1 MLVGRQ
7 REQRILDALISAAR
21 VGQSSTLVITGEAG
35 IGKTALLRYTAES
48 ATGMQVLHVTGSE
61 TEQHLPFAALAQL
74 VRPTPRDLETLPPP
88 QAQALGVALAIRSGE
103 AVDRF
108 AVGAAA
114 HTLLTQRSENR
125 PMAVLIDDAQLV
137 DVPSQETLA
146 FVARRL
152 LADAILIVAAVRT
165 GEPCALCSPDLPTW
179 ELRGIDADA
188 SRELVA
194 ARRAEPTGADLAA
207 RVHEL
212 SGGNPLAILELAAD
226 PTGLTARWPGAPAP
240 VPATLVRLYAQRA
253 AALGEPA
260 RGALLL
266 AAAAGDDLPLVA
278 RACAA
283 DGIDVGSLAE
293 AERIELI
300 RILDDRV
307 TFAHP
312 LARAAIYSTAT
323 PGRRRTLHA
332 TIAAVLGDAD
342 PDRRAWHRAEA
353 CLGPDE
359 AVAGELQALGARSA
373 DRGAL
378 AVAATGFEHA
388 ARLSPEDT
396 DRARRLLLAGEAACR
411 AGDAARAT
419 SLLDQSLLLMPPPSV
434 RARAQRMRGVI
445 ALRSGSIADAR
456 AALTAAA
463 VESTAFD
470 ATEALA
476 CWAEAIHACF
486 YLADADAALAA
497 AEEAETLL
505 ARDVS
510 ERSAVLATIAAG
522 MARVLAGAGG
532 GTEMIRRGVGGLMRL
547 EPIAPHPGDEA
558 SWLLL
563 GPLFLRD
570 SSTGRD
576 LVRRALDERRDRA
589 AIGTLAHLLFH
600 LARDGATTDRW
611 TAAEGDYTEAIS
623 LAREFGQTTELAAS
637 SAGLAWLLARQ
648 GRGDDTRR
656 YAAEAEQLGA
666 THQINLARIW
676 SRHAL
681 GDLELG
687 RGQVD
692 AAVATFTELHGLLRR
707 LGVKDVDLS
716 PVPELV
722 ECLIRTGRIEEA
734 RDLAGSYQ
742 SQALAK
748 GQPWAL
754 ARAARV
760 RALLCP
766 VAEVD
771 HCFSA
776 ALDLHAATLDC
787 FEHART
793 RLAYGARLRRLRRR
807 VDARPFLQ
815 SAYDDFTRLGARP
828 WADEAASEL
837 AATGATVLRPGAG
850 PAGLLTPRELQIA
863 LHLAG
868 GRTTRETAAAL
879 FLSPKTV
886 EYHLRHVYTKLGI
899 DSRPQLVAR
908 MQPTPVPSTRV

>member
-21 VGQSSTLVITGEAG
+21 VGQSSTLVVTGEAG
-35 IGKTALLRYTAES
+35 IGKTALLRYAGGS
-48 ATGMQVLHVTGSE
+48 ATGMRILHVTGSE

-74 VRPTPRDLETLPPP
+74 VRPTAADLDTLPPP
-88 QAQALGVALAIRSGE
+88 QAQALGVALAIRSGDG
-103 AVDRF
+103 VDRF

-114 HTLLTQRSENR
+114 LTLLTQLSENQ
-125 PMAVLIDDAQLV
+125 PLAVLVDDAQLV
-137 DVPSQETLA
+137 DVPSQEVLA

-152 LADAILIVAAVRT
+152 VADAIVIVAAVRT
-165 GEPCALCSPDLPTW
+165 GEPCALSSPDLPTL
-179 ELRGIDADA
+179 ELHGIDEDA
-188 SRELVA
+188 SRELVT
-194 ARRAEPTGADLAA
+194 ARVAGPPGHELTA

-226 PTGLTARWPGAPAP
+226 PAALAARWPGAPAP
-240 VPATLVRLYAQRA
+240 VPGTLVRLYRQRA
-253 AALGEPA
+253 EALDEDA

-283 DGIDVGSLAE
+283 GGIDVGSLAA
-293 AERIELI
+293 AEQVGLVSIHQ
-300 RILDDRV
+300 DRV

-312 LARAAIYSTAT
+312 LARSAIYATAT
-323 PGRRRTLHA
+323 AGRRRELHA
-332 TIAAVLGDAD
+332 TIASVMGDAD
-342 PDRRAWHRAEA
+342 PDRRAWHRSEA

-359 AVAGELQALGARSA
+359 GVAGELQALGARSA
-373 DRGAL
+373 DRGAV
-378 AVAATGFEHA
+378 AVAATAFEHA
-388 ARLSPEDT
+388 ARLSPDDT
-396 DRARRLLLAGEAACR
+396 DRARRLLCAGEAACQ

-463 VESTAFD
+463 QQSSAFD
-470 ATEALA
+470 PSEALE

-497 AEEAETLL
+497 AQAAEALL
-505 ARDVS
+505 TQGVS
-510 ERSAVLATIAAG
+510 ERSAVLATVAAG
-522 MARVLAGAGG
+522 MARVLAGVG
-532 GTEMIRRGVGGLMRL
+532 GTEMIRRGVGALGQL

-576 LVRRALDERRDRA
+576 LVRRALDERRGRA

-648 GRGDDTRR
+648 GRDDDTRR
-656 YAAEAEQLGA
+656 YAAEAERLGA
-666 THQINLARIW
+666 IHQVNLARIW
-676 SRHAL
+676 AGHAL

-687 RGQVD
+687 LGQVE
-692 AAVATFTELHGLLRR
+692 AAVGTYSDLHDLLRR
-707 LGVKDVDLS
+707 LRVKDVDLS
-716 PVPELV
+716 PAPELV
-722 ECLIRTGRIEEA
+722 ECLIRTGRVEEA
-734 RDLAGSYQ
+734 RGLADDYQ
-742 SQALAK
+742 EQALAK

-771 HCFSA
+771 GCFA
-776 ALDLHAATLDC
+776 AAIELHAATLDR
-787 FEHART
+787 FEQART

-807 VDARPFLQ
+807 VDARPPLQ
-815 SAYDDFTRLGARP
+815 SAYDDFILLGARP

-837 AATGATVLRPGAG
+837 AATGATVLRSGAN
-850 PAGLLTPRELQIA
+850 PTSLLTPRELQIA

-899 DSRPQLVAR
+899 ESRTQLVAR
-908 MQPTPVPSTRV
+908 MQPTPAPPTRV